1 MFPASGFPSS
11 MGSDRLKIG
20 MGLIGLGAAV
30 TFIGVLLLFDRA
42 LLSIGNI
49 VLAVGL
55 LISLGPRKMKAVLFG
70 GKRRIPGSVLV
81 IVGFCLIAFFGWV
94 YVGYILELVGS
105 FVLFKAYM
113 GTILNIMR
121 DIPGVGFV
129 VSKLPSKFFAGAEP
143 VLPLEK
149 D

>member
-1 MFPASGFPSS
+1 MFPASIFPSS

-20 MGLIGLGAAV
+20 MGLIGLGAVV

>member
-1 MFPASGFPSS
+1 MFPTSGFPSIIN
-11 MGSDRLKIG
+11 SDRLKIG
-20 MGLIGLGAAV
+20 MGLIGLGGLV
-30 TFIGVLLLFDRA
+30 TFVGVVFLFDRA

-49 VLAVGL
+49 VLAAGL
-55 LISLGPRKMKAVLFG
+55 LISLGPRKMTAVLFG

-81 IVGFCLIAFFGWV
+81 LIGFCLIAFFGWV

-113 GTILNIMR
+113 GTILNILR
-121 DIPGVGFV
+121 DIPGVGWV